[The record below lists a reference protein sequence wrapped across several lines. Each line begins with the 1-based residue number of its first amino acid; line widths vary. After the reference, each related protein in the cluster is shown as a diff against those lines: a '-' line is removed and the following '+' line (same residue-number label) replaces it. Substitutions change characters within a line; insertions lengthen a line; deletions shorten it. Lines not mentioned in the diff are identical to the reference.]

1 MLKFKQFINEEYPS
15 TAVIAIDTR
24 FLENNRASLNDNL
37 DTLTSKPYQNAV
49 IFLAQ
54 LRGTL
59 ERYGMLLP
67 QEATPNFLGSNAELV
82 YPLGDTAHFLY
93 IVYNTNMDG
102 FVDGYAQVV
111 EEDELKD
118 LVDMDKYEMF
128 IRNPLPFRHSDFY
141 RKKDDDSGNSDEY

>member
-15 TAVIAIDTR
+15 TAVIEIDTR

-37 DTLTSKPYQNAV
+37 DTLTSKPYQNAA

-59 ERYGMLLP
+59 ERYGMILP
-67 QEATPNFLGSNAELV
+67 QEATPNFLGTNAELV

-102 FVDGYAQVV
+102 FIDGYAQVV

-128 IRNPLPFRHSDFY
+128 ARNPLPFRHSDFY
-141 RKKDDDSGNSDEY
+141 RKRDDDSGNDSEY

>member
-15 TAVIAIDTR
+15 TAVIEIDTR

-37 DTLTSKPYQNAV
+37 DTLTSKPYQNAA

-59 ERYGMLLP
+59 ERYGMILP
-67 QEATPNFLGSNAELV
+67 QEATPNFLGTNAELV

-102 FVDGYAQVV
+102 FIDGYAQVV

-128 IRNPLPFRHSDFY
+128 ARNPLPFRHSDFY
-141 RKKDDDSGNSDEY
+141 RKRDDDSGNSDEY